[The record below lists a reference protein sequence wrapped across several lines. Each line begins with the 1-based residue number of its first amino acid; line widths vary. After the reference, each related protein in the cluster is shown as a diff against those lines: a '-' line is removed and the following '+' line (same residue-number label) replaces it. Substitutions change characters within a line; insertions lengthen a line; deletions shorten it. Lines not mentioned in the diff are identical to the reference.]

1 MTQDPPVGTSPDL
14 APPLRNRRFLTVIG
28 GEGLSMIGD
37 TAFAISLAWL
47 VLEATGSVAALTG
60 VMLAQAVPRG
70 MLLLLGGSVT
80 DRFTP
85 RAVMLVCHLLRA
97 AAMAVTA
104 VSVMTGSWSLWQL
117 YVLSALV
124 GATGAFFTPAA
135 ESVLPR
141 LIRRVD
147 YARGNAIQSMVEQ
160 VSFLVG
166 PLIGGALA
174 TAYGAGTAI
183 MANAV
188 TFGIAAMTCLAVPR
202 PATGDDG
209 DDEAPT
215 GVARH
220 LLEGLKHAWAS
231 HSVRLVLLVVSAA
244 TLSYS
249 GLFAIGL
256 PTLAQSLGSS
266 ALGLSILVSS
276 WGAGQLIGTVAAAIT
291 GLPARWGLLII
302 SMTLAEGVVFILL
315 GQVSGVWWAAAL
327 LVPLGI
333 GVAYSS
339 DIALPTF
346 IQTTTP
352 LHLLARISSIL
363 ALPRAVFEPLSIAL
377 LGLVLQSSVA
387 WGFAAAA
394 LPVLLVGVIL
404 AADRRARELSADN
417 AEPTRES
424 PRNGART
431 TVGKGSP
438 EDQPHSAR

>member
-1 MTQDPPVGTSPDL
+1 
-14 APPLRNRRFLTVIG
+14 
-28 GEGLSMIGD
+28 
-37 TAFAISLAWL
+37 
-47 VLEATGSVAALTG
+47 TGSVAALTG

-85 RAVMLVCHLLRA
+85 RAVMLVCHVSRA

-104 VSVMTGSWSLWQL
+104 VAVMTGGWNLWLL
-117 YVLSALV
+117 YALSALV
-124 GATGAFFTPAA
+124 GVAGAFFTPAA
-135 ESVLPR
+135 ESVLPQLLR
-141 LIRRVD
+141 TVD
-147 YARGNAIQSMVEQ
+147 YARGNAIQSLMEQ
-160 VSFLVG
+160 LSFLVG

-183 MANAV
+183 MVNAV

-202 PATGDDG
+202 TATGGDG
-209 DDEAPT
+209 SDAPV

-220 LLEGLKHAWAS
+220 LLEGLKHAWTGYN
-231 HSVRLVLLVVSAA
+231 VRLVLLVVSAA

-291 GLPARWGLLII
+291 GLPARWGVLII
-302 SMTLAEGVVFILL
+302 SMTLVEGVVFILL
-315 GQVSGVWWAAAL
+315 GQATSVWWAAAL

-339 DIALPTF
+339 DVALPTF

-352 LHLLARISSIL
+352 PHLLARISSIL
-363 ALPRAVFEPLSIAL
+363 ALPRAVFEPLSIVL
-377 LGLVLQSSVA
+377 LGLVLERSVA

-404 AADRRARELSADN
+404 AFDRRARGLSGPHL
-417 AEPTRES
+417 AER
-424 PRNGART
+424 
-431 TVGKGSP
+431 
-438 EDQPHSAR
+438 HW